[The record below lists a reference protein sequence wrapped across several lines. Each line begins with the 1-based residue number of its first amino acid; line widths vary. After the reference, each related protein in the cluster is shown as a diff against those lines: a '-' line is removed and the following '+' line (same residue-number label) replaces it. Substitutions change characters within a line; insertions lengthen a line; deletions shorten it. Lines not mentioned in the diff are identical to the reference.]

1 MRQNRTEWNGMEWD
15 MIGKEMRIRGQ
26 NGIEQKKI
34 REYDRIKYR
43 RIEEERM
50 RGIGQIRLVWYFI
63 KQNMKG
69 YDRV

>member
-1 MRQNRTEWNGMEWD
+1 MRQNRTEWNGMGWD

-50 RGIGQIRLVWYFI
+50 GGNRLDQVSMVFHKAEYERI
-63 KQNMKG
+63 
-69 YDRV
+69 